1 MFRTVLERQTIHT
14 IAYSTDGTFRSYGA
28 KPRDPVDCYKHCIPT
43 GFFVR
48 LIVLV
53 RNKVLQTCYAKKH
66 SNQVTSSGVALLLC
80 YFTSMSPLVP
90 VSTC

>member
-28 KPRDPVDCYKHCIPT
+28 KPRDPVDYYKHCIPT

-53 RNKVLQTCYAKKH
+53 ETRFCRLATQRNIRIKSLAPASRFCV
-66 SNQVTSSGVALLLC
+66 VTSLLC
-80 YFTSMSPLVP
+80 RP
-90 VSTC
+90 